1 LTLRTRETQESRD
14 SGESIKGISL
24 SNLSKQ
30 KGMHRLSSKMESI
43 QKMSELGSNLSL
55 LDRPR
60 DKSYQM
66 KSNRSL
72 KSILGAN
79 LKTDDSQ

>member
-1 LTLRTRETQESRD
+1 
-14 SGESIKGISL
+14 
-24 SNLSKQ
+24 
-30 KGMHRLSSKMESI
+30 MHRLSSKMESI